1 MALVKKPRA
10 DAEVAH
16 ASHAPAGVNANAA
29 REAEAQRRRAGTLAK
44 QQQASERI
52 SAAATELSAGINEA
66 SSASEELKRAS
77 DQIATGSEE
86 ASAAAQESLAA
97 LTQVTTSI
105 GRQLQAVNAAQ
116 KRASGMQ
123 EQALEINSGVKALV
137 DNLAAA
143 TERQAESVKMVAE
156 LERQASNIGDIVNA
170 LGQMQF
176 QDVNRQLLEQVE
188 SALGALR
195 QHAAALYE
203 LVGDDAPPPPQKL
216 RDLLDKWS
224 TNYVSH
230 EQRAVHEAAL
240 GAHPPRTAAIGNVAS
255 RHLAPSAAEADAPT
269 TPEPPLAVAAG
280 GPKIELF

>member
-10 DAEVAH
+10 DGDVAL
-16 ASHAPAGVNANAA
+16 ASHAPAGVNAAAA
-29 REAEAQRRRAGTLAK
+29 READAQRRRVRTLAK

-52 SAAATELSAGINEA
+52 SAAATELAAGINEA

-105 GRQLQAVNAAQ
+105 VRQLQAVNSAQ
-116 KRASGMQ
+116 KRAVGMQ
-123 EQALEINSGVKALV
+123 EQAAEINSGVKALV
-137 DNLAAA
+137 DNLTLA

-216 RDLLDKWS
+216 RELLDKWS

-230 EQRAVHEAAL
+230 EQRAVHEEAMG
-240 GAHPPRTAAIGNVAS
+240 GAPRTAAIGNVAA
-255 RHLAPSAAEADAPT
+255 RHLSPAVSEPAI
-269 TPEPPLAVAAG
+269 PEPQLAVAGGG